1 MEKRNIK
8 KTNQVE
14 PQYNKKAILSEKIES
29 LWEKSSDIRNSKDQ
43 KKKLVLKLE
52 TSGVENR
59 KIEIKLESNNSQVNS
74 NNYNL
79 LSELLKGFFN
89 SNGKLE

>member
-1 MEKRNIK
+1 MERRNIIK
-8 KTNQVE
+8 KNQVE
-14 PQYNKKAILSEKIES
+14 PQFNKKAILSEKLES

-52 TSGVENR
+52 THGVENR
-59 KIEIKLESNNSQVNS
+59 KIQLKLESSNSQVNS